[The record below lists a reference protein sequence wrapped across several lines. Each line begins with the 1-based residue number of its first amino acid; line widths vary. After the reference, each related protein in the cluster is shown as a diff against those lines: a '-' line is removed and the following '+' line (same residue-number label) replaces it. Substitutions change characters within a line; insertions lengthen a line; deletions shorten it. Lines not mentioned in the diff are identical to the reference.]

1 LAAEPNNVY
10 ASATDFEE
18 LIASNQDLSL
28 PNPISGDKNSN
39 PCSEQKL
46 PQIEHALDQI
56 PTKAFA
62 SYDRLPLALRY

>member
-10 ASATDFEE
+10 ASTTDFEE
-18 LIASNQDLSL
+18 LIAINQDLSL
-28 PNPISGDKNSN
+28 PNPISSDKNFN

-56 PTKAFA
+56 PTKDCNICFI
-62 SYDRLPLALRY
+62 